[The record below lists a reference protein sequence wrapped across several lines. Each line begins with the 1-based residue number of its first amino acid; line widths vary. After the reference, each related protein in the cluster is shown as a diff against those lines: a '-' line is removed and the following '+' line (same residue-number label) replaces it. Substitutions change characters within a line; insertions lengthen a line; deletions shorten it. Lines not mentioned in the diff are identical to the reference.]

1 MSELRIFEN
10 PSFGSIRTD
19 VDENGKVLFCG
30 TDVASALG
38 YTNPRKA
45 VRDHTKGG
53 TKRSIG
59 VQTGQRAD
67 GTAAMQM
74 VEMLFIPEGDVYR
87 LIVHS
92 RLPAA
97 EQFEH
102 WVFDEVLPSIR
113 MRGAYM
119 TAETA
124 RRIVTDPEFLT
135 SLAEAFQSVKSRADA
150 LQQQVGALEAKAEE
164 QQRVMDDM
172 RPKAAYCDVVL
183 SCPDLV
189 SVSVIAKDYGWTA
202 QRMNQYLHSLGI
214 QYRSG
219 SVWLLYR
226 QYAGEGYTQTRT
238 YTETRFDGT
247 TRSSTITSWTQKGRL
262 FIYETLKR
270 EGVLPLIERC
280 ESSQDDRAA
289 S

>member
-38 YTNPRKA
+38 YRRPADAISAHCKGVCVLPTPSP
-45 VRDHTKGG
+45 GG
-53 TKRSIG
+53 TQ
-59 VQTGQRAD
+59 QTK
-67 GTAAMQM
+67 
-74 VEMLFIPEGDVYR
+74 FIPEGDVYR

-270 EGVLPLIERC
+270 EGVLPLIERG

>member
-38 YTNPRKA
+38 YSNQ
-45 VRDHTKGG
+45 RDALTRHCRGVVKRDTLTGGG
-53 TKRSIG
+53 TQQLS
-59 VQTGQRAD
+59 
-67 GTAAMQM
+67 
-74 VEMLFIPEGDVYR
+74 FIPEGDVYR

-97 EQFEH
+97 EQFER

-270 EGVLPLIERC
+270 EGILPLIERG

>member
-38 YTNPRKA
+38 YRRPADAISAHCKGVCVLPTPSP
-45 VRDHTKGG
+45 GG
-53 TKRSIG
+53 TQ
-59 VQTGQRAD
+59 QTK
-67 GTAAMQM
+67 
-74 VEMLFIPEGDVYR
+74 FIPEGDVYR

-97 EQFEH
+97 EQFER

-270 EGVLPLIERC
+270 EGVLPLIERG

>member
-30 TDVASALG
+30 TDIASALG
-38 YTNPRKA
+38 YRRPADAISAHCKGVCVLPTPSP
-45 VRDHTKGG
+45 GG
-53 TKRSIG
+53 TQ
-59 VQTGQRAD
+59 QTK
-67 GTAAMQM
+67 
-74 VEMLFIPEGDVYR
+74 FIPEGDVYR

-270 EGVLPLIERC
+270 EGVLPLIERG

>member
-30 TDVASALG
+30 TDVAKALG
-38 YTNPRKA
+38 YARPNEA
-45 VRDHTKGG
+45 VAKCCKG
-53 TKRSIG
+53 TLKRRTPTPG
-59 VQTGQRAD
+59 G
-67 GTAAMQM
+67 MQ
-74 VEMLFIPEGDVYR
+74 EMLFIPEGDVYR

-97 EQFEH
+97 EQFER

-202 QRMNQYLHSLGI
+202 KRMNQYLHSLGI

-270 EGVLPLIERC
+270 EGVLPLIERG